1 MGSDKSETQQA
12 IGRGRVVIHVSCSM
26 HQGSVGFANLAV
38 RKLNGAI
45 ELDPHV
51 TGCCVITLDESAG
64 CVLRDALTEWLG

>member
-1 MGSDKSETQQA
+1 MGSDESETQQA

-26 HQGSVGFANLAV
+26 HQGSAGFANLAV

-51 TGCCVITLDESAG
+51 TGSCVIKLNEGGA
-64 CVLRDALTEWLG
+64 CVLRDALTAWLG